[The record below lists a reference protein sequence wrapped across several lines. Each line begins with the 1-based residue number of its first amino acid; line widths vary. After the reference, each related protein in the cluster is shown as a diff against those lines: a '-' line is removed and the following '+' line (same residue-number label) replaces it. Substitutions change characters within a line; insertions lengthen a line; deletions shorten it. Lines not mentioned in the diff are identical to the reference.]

1 MSALSPDTSEP
12 NVLDWHRDIGIAVA
26 VTFILSVSVLHRW
39 HAYDLFYKCY
49 SVFFL
54 LIVLTLP
61 WEDVRMK
68 KRTHKLEVWRACLL
82 IMMTA
87 ILFRQ

>member
-1 MSALSPDTSEP
+1 MATLSPDTSEP
-12 NVLDWHRDIGIAVA
+12 NVLDWRTDIGLAAA
-26 VTFILSVSVLHRW
+26 VTFILSGSVLHRW
-39 HAYDLFYKCY
+39 HAYDLFYKCF

-54 LIVLTLP
+54 LMVLTLP

-68 KRTHKLEVWRACLL
+68 KRAHKLEVWRVCLL